1 MAKWAICN
9 KDTGALSDICSEE
22 DKFEIYEGPDAD
34 LKWVPVPDD
43 CTFEHRM
50 INGAVVH
57 RADTEDLR
65 EDAIIE
71 RVLAYGPIGDQLD
84 MQYLDA
90 QDGGT
95 RWKDHVAN
103 VKATTAAPGSI
114 PEFVPNP
121 KHTQLE
127 GRAAWDEWV
136 DDWTPPAV

>member
-65 EDAIIE
+65 EDAIIDE
-71 RVLAYGPIGDQLD
+71 GFNLEVIWEKDWDLI
-84 MQYLDA
+84 DA
-90 QDGGT
+90 EINST
-95 RWKDHVAN
+95 RDA
-103 VKATTAAPGSI
+103 
-114 PEFVPNP
+114 
-121 KHTQLE
+121 
-127 GRAAWDEWV
+127 
-136 DDWTPPAV
+136 